1 MRIHEYAP
9 MNGGERSEMM
19 MQISTTFL
27 PLILYFV
34 MKYASVVPMRM
45 ASTVT
50 QSVTEKLLIIDW

>member
-1 MRIHEYAP
+1 

-19 MQISTTFL
+19 MQISTTFF